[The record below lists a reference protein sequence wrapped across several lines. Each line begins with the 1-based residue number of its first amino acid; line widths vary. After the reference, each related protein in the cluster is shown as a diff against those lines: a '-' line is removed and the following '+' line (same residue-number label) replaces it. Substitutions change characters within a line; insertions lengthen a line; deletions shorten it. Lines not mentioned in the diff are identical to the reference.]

1 MIKFEKIQF
10 NKSMRGISLLEIM
23 MALTIATVSVSSIT
37 ILVQRLILA
46 NAAYIDNRA
55 QARYIMDVMQ
65 RDMQGAIAVES
76 SRTYDSVLYE
86 ATNNDLI
93 LKIPSIDATGAITDI
108 NNDFDYIIYRAQGN
122 NLIRVVDAKIG
133 ISVRTDQIKTLCAN
147 LGSVIYTYSGTH
159 PVLVSDYSTI
169 ADLNVILQIS
179 RTFSAGVAP
188 SQKTETIASQVKF
201 RNKII

>member
-93 LKIPSIDATGAITDI
+93 LKIPSI
-108 NNDFDYIIYRAQGN
+108 
-122 NLIRVVDAKIG
+122 
-133 ISVRTDQIKTLCAN
+133 
-147 LGSVIYTYSGTH
+147 
-159 PVLVSDYSTI
+159 
-169 ADLNVILQIS
+169 
-179 RTFSAGVAP
+179 
-188 SQKTETIASQVKF
+188 
-201 RNKII
+201 